1 MRIASTQYHST
12 MNAALQTATSRVQ
25 NILQKMATGERYA
38 LPSESPI
45 ANVRLSRLTREE
57 AALDQYLDNITTLQ
71 GAMSRNEAL
80 LMGMSQDMLAARDLL
95 VWAADGSNTTADV
108 IAMAGSLEPL
118 IESLFYNVNTR
129 DAEGRYVFSGTASD
143 TAALSHDPLAPVGSR
158 YSATGNT
165 TLQRVL
171 VGNGITQ
178 PANVTLTEMPA
189 VMNQLE
195 EIFMTLRTPGVSVND
210 PAVRAQLGAALDG
223 LDDAIEII
231 SGKIAGLGGSQN
243 ILATLQSNH
252 SNVSL
257 SNQQAA
263 LLIGQLDY
271 GDAAVKMN
279 GYATAIE
286 ATQKA
291 YAQVSR
297 LSLFD
302 VI

>member
-12 MNAALQTATSRVQ
+12 MNTALQTASSRVQ
-25 NILQKMATGERYA
+25 NILHKMATGKRYV
-38 LPSESPI
+38 LPSENPVAS
-45 ANVRLSRLTREE
+45 VRLSRLTREE

-71 GAMSRNEAL
+71 SAMSRNEAL
-80 LMGMSQDMLAARDLL
+80 LMGMSSDMLAARDLL
-95 VWAADGSNTTADV
+95 VWAADGSNTPEDV
-108 IAMAGSLEPL
+108 IAVAGSLEPL
-118 IESLFYNVNTR
+118 LESLFYNVNTR

-158 YSATGNT
+158 YAAAGNT

-195 EIFMTLRTPGVSVND
+195 EIFTTLRTPGVSVND
-210 PAVRAQLGAALDG
+210 PAVRAQIGAALDG

-231 SGKIAGLGGSQN
+231 SGKVAGLGGSQN

-271 GDAAVKMN
+271 ADAAVKMN
-279 GYATAIE
+279 GYTAAIE

-302 VI
+302 VM

>member
-1 MRIASTQYHST
+1 MRIASTQYHAT
-12 MNAALQTATSRVQ
+12 MNTALQTATARAQ
-25 NILQKMATGERYA
+25 NILQKMASGERYT
-38 LPSESPI
+38 LPSENPI

-71 GAMSRNEAL
+71 STMSRNEEL
-80 LMGMSQDMLAARDLL
+80 LAGMSQDMLAARDLL
-95 VWAADGSNTTADV
+95 VWAADGSNTPADV

-118 IESLFYNVNTR
+118 VESLFYSANTR
-129 DAEGRYVFSGTASD
+129 DAEGRYLFSGTASD
-143 TAALSHDPLAPVGSR
+143 TPTLSYDPLAPVGSR
-158 YSATGNT
+158 YTPTGNAM
-165 TLQRVL
+165 LQRVM

-178 PANVTLTEMPA
+178 PANITLGEMAA
-189 VMNQLE
+189 VMNELE
-195 EIFMTLRTPGVSVND
+195 QVFTTLSTPGVSVND
-210 PAVRAQLGAALDG
+210 SVVRAQISSAMNG
-223 LDDAIEII
+223 LDAAIEIN
-231 SGKIAGLGGSQN
+231 SGKTAGLGGAQN

-279 GYATAIE
+279 GYTTAIQ

>member
-1 MRIASTQYHST
+1 
-12 MNAALQTATSRVQ
+12 
-25 NILQKMATGERYA
+25 
-38 LPSESPI
+38 
-45 ANVRLSRLTREE
+45 
-57 AALDQYLDNITTLQ
+57 
-71 GAMSRNEAL
+71 
-80 LMGMSQDMLAARDLL
+80 
-95 VWAADGSNTTADV
+95 
-108 IAMAGSLEPL
+108 MAGSLEPL

-223 LDDAIEII
+223 LDDAIEIV

-263 LLIGQLDY
+263 LFIGQLDY